1 MANNPYI
8 NKISYGDQTLIDLT
22 ADTVAAN
29 TLLSGYTAHDA
40 SGAIV
45 TGTIQAKTQN
55 DVTIDG
61 TEVNVIA
68 GYYPSVNKNIDGIQL
83 TVPESNTHDFYI
95 DFPDTIAP
103 ASASDWSR
111 IVFSVDDEGNSTVTD
126 SQMNL
131 IAAEEVSF

>member
-1 MANNPYI
+1 MANQYK
-8 NKISYGDQTLIDLT
+8 NKVIYGNQTLIDLT
-22 ADTVAAN
+22 QDTI
-29 TLLSGYTAHDA
+29 TTDKLLAGYTAHDA
-40 SGAIV
+40 TGAAI
-45 TGTIQAKTQN
+45 TGTIQSKTSN
-55 DVTIDG
+55 DISIVG
-61 TEVNVIA
+61 TEVNVPT
-68 GYYPSVNKNIDGIQL
+68 GYYLSADKNIEGIQL

-131 IAAEEVSF
+131 IAAEGVSF

>member
-8 NKISYGDQTLIDLT
+8 NKINYGDQTLIDLT
-22 ADTVAAN
+22 ADTVAAGA
-29 TLLSGYTAHDA
+29 LLSGYTAHDA
-40 SGAIV
+40 SGATI
-45 TGTIQAKTQN
+45 TGAIQAKTQN
-55 DVTIDG
+55 DVTIEG

-68 GYYPSVNKNIDGIQL
+68 GYYPAVNKNIDGIQL

-95 DFPDTIAP
+95 DFPDTLAP

>member
-1 MANNPYI
+1 MANQYK
-8 NKISYGDQTLIDLT
+8 NKIIYGNQTLIDLT
-22 ADTVAAN
+22 QDTI
-29 TLLSGYTAHDA
+29 TTDKLLAGYIAHDA
-40 SGAIV
+40 TGATI
-45 TGTIQAKTQN
+45 TGTIQSKTSN
-55 DVTIDG
+55 DISIVG
-61 TEVNVIA
+61 TEVNVPT
-68 GYYPSVNKNIDGIQL
+68 GYYVSADKNIDGIQL

-111 IVFSVDDEGNSTVTD
+111 IIFSVDDEGNSTVTD

>member
-1 MANNPYI
+1 MVNNPYI
-8 NKISYGDQTLIDLT
+8 NKINYGDQTLIDLT
-22 ADTVAAN
+22 ADTVAAGA
-29 TLLSGYTAHDA
+29 LLSGYTAHDA
-40 SGAIV
+40 SGAII
-45 TGTIQAKTQN
+45 TGAIQAKTQN
-55 DVTIDG
+55 DVTIEG

-68 GYYPSVNKNIDGIQL
+68 GYYPAVNKNIDGIQL

-111 IVFSVDDEGNSTVTD
+111 IIFSVDDEGNSTVTD

>member
-1 MANNPYI
+1 MANQYK
-8 NKISYGDQTLIDLT
+8 NKVIYGNQTLIDLT
-22 ADTVAAN
+22 QDTI
-29 TLLSGYTAHDA
+29 TTDKLLAGYTAHDA
-40 SGAIV
+40 TGAAI
-45 TGTIQAKTQN
+45 TGTIQSKTSN
-55 DVTIDG
+55 DISIVG
-61 TEVNVIA
+61 TEVNVPT
-68 GYYPSVNKNIDGIQL
+68 GYYLSADKNIEGIQL